1 MAAET
6 RLVKGDLRTA
16 GWQIAFNP
24 NSEVGLGSTGDP
36 PVPDGHWPDGTGR
49 TLIPGNRRAEPFA
62 CFPHS
67 ERRVAARHR
76 PVACATHRSGHR
88 LLRNSGLT
96 FLQPVVSAG
105 LQPGVARKIGRNRFP
120 GLSGRG
126 KTPKQGNG

>member
-49 TLIPGNRRAEPFA
+49 TLIPATAAQNRSHAFPIPSGGSPLGTGQWPVPPIGVAIA
-62 CFPHS
+62 CFGI
-67 ERRVAARHR
+67 RV
-76 PVACATHRSGHR
+76 
-88 LLRNSGLT
+88 
-96 FLQPVVSAG
+96 
-105 LQPGVARKIGRNRFP
+105 
-120 GLSGRG
+120 
-126 KTPKQGNG
+126 